1 MRFTSQLVM
10 CAVVCFAGSKYVRAE
25 PIETWRPIFVPAERQ
40 DLWPSGNWVPIDA
53 TLVEPELQSALN
65 LPAPPTGYLAAATY
79 DASLELSDQSAD
91 IDQATKAQPQL
102 RGTFAW
108 KIERPS
114 TSPALI
120 PLGRPDIAMFDL
132 LNGNDEAV
140 WGLSDDGVSSVAA
153 SKGSSKVTGRWAIS
167 GTLLDDGMGLDD
179 AMGFQFTL
187 PPSLSTSVRITVPKN
202 FRVNSEQAIVLQEQ
216 SNLDASTRIWD
227 IRPARGFP
235 VRFKIVPRRR
245 PRELTSRLY
254 KRVLDVRVTE
264 STIDWRADLE
274 LYFAG
279 RRPTSTTIRV
289 PSKARLDKV
298 FVNSS
303 LVATA
308 QPVVVGGQS
317 LLQIPLPTTGEVRV
331 RLAGQTPRSGR
342 RFIAPTVDVTA
353 ASILDGQLKAL
364 VVPPLHIESVE
375 ASGYRQVVGA
385 LDNGSGDQLEFVQT
399 APQGS
404 VSFRVAPPQP
414 KLVASELT
422 LLDQSIGVPNRKTF
436 IELTATTGTAFAVE
450 LDWPIEWSV
459 TDVRHGDNSPVES
472 WSVASNGPD
481 KRRISVSLRRPVAP
495 NRSERILVSG
505 RLSSPTIGSVE
516 SIRPVIVQSAEM
528 KPRVVGTPLTLPN
541 PRATGSQSSSF
552 SGEGRAAETQSLR
565 LLSREAIRE
574 TTSLAD
580 IAESLFDKMQFY
592 SPQKTGLRPTPI
604 LENSEG
610 SGDAIAARSA
620 NVVPRPTLQLSLVW
634 PDGQS
639 QYVQATATYQ
649 YRQIHEGPLPSVH
662 LPDGAKWIVARSQD
676 GPIAAVHRDGL
687 WRFGPDSYSREVTIE
702 YTLPIQSLGLSQ
714 HAELGCPTLLF
725 EKHSHLANSIPTV
738 IELSLPNGFELVDLK
753 CPLQLSHN
761 RYRVSFW
768 SRVFGPLARPIEAVR
783 FRPWSS
789 SDWIRML
796 WSNQP
801 PDTGGQ
807 PRNVLSFLSPTA
819 LPTFSLEIITPSV
832 TIALSWLNWWIG
844 LGVICV
850 ARSYRLTNW
859 RLFIV
864 CFMGA
869 VCGVSLLVPDE
880 IAILTGGLVCG
891 MGFGMLIPRYY
902 LRLPKQNTNPDAD
915 TSVIIPSLAL
925 FGVLGLQ
932 MVSTDLAVAESDVT
946 PTSHDILIP
955 TPADSRIDQ
964 EIVGTV
970 YVSPLQAER
979 FRARAASRGH
989 LIRRSDF
996 TVGLEGTQIRVS
1008 TRVEVVRFQSSSGVR
1023 IPLSGNVTLDSETVT
1038 VNDIPVTPV
1047 PLADAVFIPVGASET
1062 NEIDIRFDY
1071 VIPGNIT
1078 KAGQTTA
1085 TFGAVAGTNNVL
1097 RTRGQITLD
1106 GTQIRSMEENDSFRL
1121 QNWDTITLRSAPSF
1135 SNSRAEQNG
1144 PDTVLVQEDQST
1156 SPDLIAEGQIA
1167 IIESPLSDNFDFT
1180 IAFRGLATIENAVIE
1195 LPPSWKFL
1203 EPAIITREKPAT
1215 ETASQLTRHE
1225 LKLWSRS
1232 QSVNGTDRT
1241 KIQLANEQLANSL
1254 TIRGRGWIVPSR
1266 NSRSEE
1272 TPADAR
1278 LPKLV
1283 VNGEEVACS
1292 WNTPSLSTAASATD
1306 TELKLGTLGQE
1317 NPEDQA
1323 DRNDTNGSVVRAVSV
1338 EQTGALGDDEIRWR
1352 ASAELDLGNSP
1363 LFGLTIGIPANATA
1377 IRVEAESDGKIRP
1390 PRVSRNRNTLD
1401 LLFNGAVSDDLSLS
1415 VFLSMPRPP
1424 RGRKPLPVI
1433 RFPDFSNPPD
1443 SSSMTFVNESS
1454 NPTTLLTPVGDQV
1467 TMWQSAQT
1475 FPNWPASGPR
1485 QMVLSDKLVEAEI
1498 DYVVTVEPN
1507 APPRLQISLAS
1518 ADGPTRRSIAIPAV
1532 ESLDES
1538 QEATVSKFV
1547 TLTTLPDQLRQ
1558 TVSVTNF
1565 APSSDAQLTSQHPTV
1580 FAAPQRFDRTSLWVI
1595 TSTEYDR
1602 VPRASE
1608 AIAIGSLPEW
1618 LRALLPDTFAGTVY
1632 RVDGMSLQMAERPV
1646 EIGLAT
1652 VADVEH
1658 NIWASV
1664 DRKVVHGISKWQ
1676 FSDSGLIQITKPSKT
1691 SVRSVL
1697 IDRVDSDDFVSNES
1711 ISVTSSCVIYWSSEV
1726 EDQAFLPPSIL
1737 DQIATE
1743 EHFILHCN
1751 DVRLHGSGISETQ
1764 DDASGRTLSSNTDT
1778 TASPS
1783 NILSVA
1789 FPFASWPASNTRLTK
1804 NVPVQSFVRSDPNAV
1819 GQSVSLESVRTNRW
1833 FTGVFVFLSVA
1844 TIVLVAFRLDA
1855 KRVWKRI
1862 ADSIAES
1869 PRAIVALFGFGWWLF
1884 LTPSALGFAIML
1896 VIAGLTLF
1904 RPLQNKR
1911 QYRRPVSA
1919 GTSQR

>member
-10 CAVVCFAGSKYVRAE
+10 CAVVCFAGSDSVRAE
-25 PIETWRPIFVPAERQ
+25 SVETWRPIFVPAERQ

-79 DASLELSDQSAD
+79 DASLELPDQSTD
-91 IDQATKAQPQL
+91 TNQATKAQPQL
-102 RGTFAW
+102 RGTFDW
-108 KIERPS
+108 KIERPL

-132 LNGNDEAV
+132 LNGNNEAV
-140 WGLSDDGVSSVAA
+140 WGLSDNGESSVAT
-153 SKGSSKVTGRWAIS
+153 SKGSNKVTGRWAIA
-167 GTLLDDGMGLDD
+167 GTMLDD

-187 PPSLSTSVRITVPKN
+187 PPSLSTSIRITIPKE
-202 FRVNSEQAIVLQEQ
+202 FRIISEQAIVLQEQ

-227 IRPARGFP
+227 IRPARGYP
-235 VRFKIVPRRR
+235 VRFEIVPRRR

-254 KRVLDVRVTE
+254 KRVLDIRVTE

-279 RRPTSTTIRV
+279 RRPTSTTIRI
-289 PSKARLDKV
+289 PSKARLDSV

-303 LVATA
+303 VVATA

-317 LLQIPLPTTGEVRV
+317 LLQIPLPATGEVRV

-342 RFIAPTVDVTA
+342 SFITPTVDVTA

-459 TDVRHGDNSPVES
+459 TDVRHGDDSPVES

-495 NRSERILVSG
+495 NRSERILVRG

-516 SIRPVIVQSAEM
+516 SIRPVVVQSAEM
-528 KPRVVGTPLTLPN
+528 KPRVVGTPLTFAKPS
-541 PRATGSQSSSF
+541 ATGDQSSSF
-552 SGEGRAAETQSLR
+552 GGDGRSAEAQSIS
-565 LLSREAIRE
+565 LLSREAIRA

-580 IAESLFDKMQFY
+580 IAESLFDKMQFF
-592 SPQKTGLRPTPI
+592 SPQKPGPRQKTL

-610 SGDAIAARSA
+610 PGDVIVTHSA
-620 NVVPRPTLQLSLVW
+620 DVIPRPTLQLSLVW

-649 YRQIHEGPLPSVH
+649 YRQIHEGPLPSVR
-662 LPDGAKWIVARSQD
+662 LPDGAKWVVARSED

-725 EKHSHLANSIPTV
+725 EKQSHRAHSIPTV
-738 IELSLPNGFELVDLK
+738 IELSLPSGFELVDLK
-753 CPLQLSHN
+753 CPLQLSYD

-768 SRVFGPLARPIEAVR
+768 SRVFGPLARPIDEVR
-783 FRPWSS
+783 FRPWNS
-789 SDWIRML
+789 SDWIRIL

-801 PDTGGQ
+801 PDTVSQ
-807 PRNVLSFLSPTA
+807 PRNVLNFLSPTA

-832 TIALSWLNWWIG
+832 TIAFSWLNWWIG

-902 LRLPKQNTNPDAD
+902 LRLPKQDTNPDAD

-925 FGVLGLQ
+925 FGVFGLQ
-932 MVSTDLAVAESDVT
+932 MVSTNLAVAETEVT
-946 PTSHDILIP
+946 PKPHDILIP

-964 EIVGTV
+964 EIIGTV
-970 YVSPLQAER
+970 YVSPMQAER

-989 LIRRSDF
+989 LIRHSDF

-1008 TRVEVVRFQSSSGVR
+1008 TRVGVVRFQSSSGVR
-1023 IPLSGNVTLDSETVT
+1023 IPLPGNVTLDSETVT

-1047 PLADAVFIPVGASET
+1047 PLADAIFIPVGASEF

-1071 VIPGNIT
+1071 VIPGNI
-1078 KAGQTTA
+1078 AESGQITA
-1085 TFGAVAGTNNVL
+1085 AFGAVAGTNNVL

-1106 GTQIRSMEENDSFRL
+1106 GTKIRSQEEDDAFRL
-1121 QNWDTITLRSAPSF
+1121 QNWDTITLRSVSLL
-1135 SNSRAEQNG
+1135 SNRRFDQND
-1144 PDTVLVQEDQST
+1144 PITVPVQENQAK
-1156 SPDLIAEGQIA
+1156 SPDLIAEGRIA
-1167 IIESPLSDNFDFT
+1167 FVKSPLADDFDFT
-1180 IAFRGLATIENAVIE
+1180 IAFSGLATIETVGIE
-1195 LPPSWKFL
+1195 LPPSWQFL
-1203 EPAIITREKPAT
+1203 EPAVITPKKNAT
-1215 ETASQLTRHE
+1215 ETTTQHTRRE
-1225 LKLWSRS
+1225 LKPWLKT
-1232 QSVNGTDRT
+1232 QSVNGTARA
-1241 KIQLANEQLANSL
+1241 KIQLSSKQLANSL
-1254 TIRGRGWIVPSR
+1254 TISGRGWIVPSR
-1266 NSRSEE
+1266 NSRTEE
-1272 TPADAR
+1272 TPTKAR

-1283 VNGEEVACS
+1283 VDGEELACL
-1292 WNTPSLSTAASATD
+1292 WNTPSLNTAPSATD

-1317 NPEDQA
+1317 NSEDQA
-1323 DRNDTNGSVVRAVSV
+1323 DRNDTNGSAVHVASL
-1338 EQTGALGDDEIRWR
+1338 EQTGALADDEIRWR
-1352 ASAELDLGNSP
+1352 ANAELDLGNGP
-1363 LFGLTIGIPANATA
+1363 LFGLTIGIPTNAAA

-1390 PRVSRNRNTLD
+1390 PRVSRSRNTLE
-1401 LLFNGAVSDDLSLS
+1401 LLFNGAVSDNLSLN
-1415 VFLSMPRPP
+1415 VFLSVPRPP

-1443 SSSMTFVNESS
+1443 SSPMTFVNESS
-1454 NPTTLLTPVGDQV
+1454 NPTTLLTPVGDQF
-1467 TMWQSAQT
+1467 TIWQSAQT
-1475 FPNWPASGPR
+1475 FPSWPASGPQ
-1485 QMVLSDKLVEAEI
+1485 QMVLNDKLVEAEI
-1498 DYVVTVEPN
+1498 DYVVSVEPN

-1518 ADGPTRRSIAIPAV
+1518 ADGPTRRSIAIPVV
-1532 ESLDES
+1532 EPLDES
-1538 QEATVSKFV
+1538 EEATASKFV

-1565 APSSDAQLTSQHPTV
+1565 APSSDAELTSQHPTV
-1580 FAAPQRFDRTSLWVI
+1580 FAASQRFDRTSLWVI
-1595 TSTEYDR
+1595 TSTDYDR

-1608 AIAIGSLPEW
+1608 AIAISSLPEW
-1618 LRALLPDTFAGTVY
+1618 LRALLPETFAGTVY
-1632 RVDGMSLQMAERPV
+1632 RVDGLSLQMAERPV

-1664 DRKVVHGISKWQ
+1664 DGTVVHGTSKWQ

-1691 SVRSVL
+1691 NIRSVL
-1697 IDRVDSDDFVSNES
+1697 IDGIDMDGFASNES
-1711 ISVTSSCVIYWSSEV
+1711 TSVTSSCAVYWSSEI
-1726 EDQAFLPPSIL
+1726 EDQTFSPPSIL
-1737 DQIATE
+1737 DQVATQ

-1764 DDASGRTLSSNTDT
+1764 DQVSGRTLSRNTDA

-1783 NILSVA
+1783 NILSDA
-1789 FPFASWPASNTRLTK
+1789 FPYASWPAYSKRSTK
-1804 NVPVQSFVRSDPNAV
+1804 NLPVQSFVRSDPSTV
-1819 GQSVSLESVRTNRW
+1819 GQSVSLKSVRTNHW
-1833 FTGVFVFLSVA
+1833 FSGVFVLLAV
-1844 TIVLVAFRLDA
+1844 TTMVLVAFRLDA

-1862 ADSIAES
+1862 ADSIADS

-1884 LTPSALGFAIML
+1884 MTPSALGFAIML

-1904 RPLQNKR
+1904 RPIHNRR
-1911 QYRRPVSA
+1911 QHRRPVSA
-1919 GTSQR
+1919 GTAQR